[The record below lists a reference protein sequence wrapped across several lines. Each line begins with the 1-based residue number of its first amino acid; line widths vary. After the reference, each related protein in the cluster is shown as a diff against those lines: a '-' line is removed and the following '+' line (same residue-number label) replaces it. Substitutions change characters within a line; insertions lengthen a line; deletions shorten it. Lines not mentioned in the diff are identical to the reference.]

1 EPEPEPVPEPEQ
13 PAEKA
18 VIHLTFT
25 RDQIER
31 EETVVIRDACL
42 IEPLQMKLRK
52 AMKDGMKLRLTNA
65 NVRSAENGAKR
76 TAVLHLHVVGNGPSQ
91 PAKAPATIVPPAAP
105 APKATATRTVA
116 SPTRKTV
123 SFAPVSS
130 NCAFQLCREGELK
143 TGFQFGGADDEGTV
157 EISPSEITVYKKS
170 KAIGLAFGAIGNAI
184 AGKGSPCATIRPAH
198 IASYEK
204 NMRGGRFQDY
214 RIHLKDGRL
223 LKLSFISMQLSS
235 MVSAADAFLSQV

>member
-1 EPEPEPVPEPEQ
+1 MILVSFSVDQSKLKE
-13 PAEKA
+13 
-18 VIHLTFT
+18 TFF
-25 RDQIER
+25 IC
-31 EETVVIRDACL
+31 DACL
-42 IEPLQMKLRK
+42 IEPLQIKLGK

-65 NVRSAENGAKR
+65 NVKPAENGAKR

-91 PAKAPATIVPPAAP
+91 PAKAPATIIPPASQTPVRKASATIVPPAAP

-204 NMRGGRFQDY
+204 NMRDGRFQDY